1 MSVLVFPTQV
11 KPDCPKN
18 FWKSFLD
25 KISSTVKAK
34 GNKAPPLKTIKGVFE
49 KCYLSRTKPS
59 RVCDWL
65 NKDTCRGKKLFQS
78 NYFATEYLLKTQG
91 VNLEFFSLMQMVLV
105 ENNMF
110 SFYVYHLGLSHINKE
125 KKTFNKLIIKLPLR
139 PCCVITVTVT
149 RITNKLEIVAVYC
162 EFL

>member
-1 MSVLVFPTQV
+1 MAKAKKQCLKRVYTGVCISIPTQV

-34 GNKAPPLKTIKGVFE
+34 ENKAPPLKTIKGVFE
-49 KCYLSRTKPS
+49 KCYLSRTKPF

-110 SFYVYHLGLSHINKE
+110 SFYVYHLGLSHIKKE
-125 KKTFNKLIIKLPLR
+125 KNIQ
-139 PCCVITVTVT
+139 
-149 RITNKLEIVAVYC
+149 
-162 EFL
+162 

>member
-1 MSVLVFPTQV
+1 
-11 KPDCPKN
+11 
-18 FWKSFLD
+18 
-25 KISSTVKAK
+25 
-34 GNKAPPLKTIKGVFE
+34 
-49 KCYLSRTKPS
+49 
-59 RVCDWL
+59 
-65 NKDTCRGKKLFQS
+65 
-78 NYFATEYLLKTQG
+78 
-91 VNLEFFSLMQMVLV
+91 MQMVLV

-110 SFYVYHLGLSHINKE
+110 SFYVYHLGLSHINKG